1 MIGAIIGGIGS
12 LFSGAAAANATQS
25 AAHKQLMA
33 TRETNATNLQIA
45 REQRD
50 WEYRMQQEQNE
61 YNSLSAQRAR
71 AEEAGYSPYILGGTN
86 SQMQSSLPSY
96 QTPQMQTPS
105 YELEAAAA
113 QQLAR
118 IPTDFVSNLLSASSA
133 TKAYQEAQKVGAERQ
148 AVDIENQYRTQNI
161 LLDLEKKKEERDS
174 KRSQRLLTE
183 LQTEILGAQKK
194 ALIQRAN
201 LDNELI
207 ASQASKEFSQ
217 EMYLR
222 SMTAINAKSYK
233 WFDQQKRLELSQIT
247 ANISYLCA
255 QKELSEANTKLAI
268 KNAVTIYLQQQGIKW
283 DNQVKEVAATY
294 SDFLTREQYQQM
306 QKLTDKIGKDIE
318 WYDYNQYLNGIKSLP
333 SVILPIK

>member
-1 MIGAIIGGIGS
+1 MIGAIVGGIGS
-12 LFSGAAAANATQS
+12 LFSGAAAAHATQS
-25 AAHKQLMA
+25 AAQKQLMA

-71 AEEAGYSPYILGGTN
+71 VEEAGYSPYILSGTN

-96 QTPQMQTPS
+96 QAPQMQTPS

-118 IPTDFVSNLLSASSA
+118 IPTDFVSNVLSASNA
-133 TKAYQEAQKVGAERQ
+133 TKAYQEAQMVGAQRQ

-174 KRSQRLLTE
+174 IRSKRLYTE
-183 LQTEILGAQKK
+183 LQNEIVGAQKK
-194 ALIQRAN
+194 ALIQRAS

-207 ASQASKEFSQ
+207 ASQASREFSQ
-217 EMYLR
+217 DMYLR
-222 SMTAINAKSYK
+222 SMSAINAKSYK
-233 WFDQQKRLELSQIT
+233 WFDQQKRMELSQIS
-247 ANISYLCA
+247 ANIAYLCA
-255 QKELSEANTKLAI
+255 QKGLSVANTKVAMQ
-268 KNAVTIYLQQQGIKW
+268 NAVTLYLQQKGIRY
-283 DNQVKEVAATY
+283 DNEVKKVAATY
-294 SDFLTREQYQQM
+294 SEFFNDEQYKQM
-306 QKLTDKIGKDIE
+306 QKLTQKLGKDVE
-318 WYDYNQYLNGIKSLP
+318 WYDYNQYLNAIKLMP
-333 SVILPIK
+333 TVMFPIK